1 MRCQVVH
8 SSTKGHT
15 NFSFT
20 QDGSTRAAKSLSL
33 TAVIRWQEGEKLCL
47 LGLSWVNVVCTRH
60 YLSDSSGLLHL
71 RGAPGAVRCHAL
83 LCGASPE
90 TRVGEVR
97 PLCIWSTMASL
108 MDAMLRPR
116 LIPRRERLAVLQ
128 LWLQQWRTSVS
139 KQLSGHEGGRDQ
151 GHRFQQKEALSQEGR
166 GPRWTKQ

>member
-8 SSTKGHT
+8 SSTKGLA

-71 RGAPGAVRCHAL
+71 RGAPGEVRCHAL

-97 PLCIWSTMASL
+97 PLCLVNHGELDGCHAEAQTHPKKGAAGSTA
-108 MDAMLRPR
+108 AVAATVENLREQAT
-116 LIPRRERLAVLQ
+116 L
-128 LWLQQWRTSVS
+128 RT
-139 KQLSGHEGGRDQ
+139 
-151 GHRFQQKEALSQEGR
+151 
-166 GPRWTKQ
+166 